1 MKVNLDDVIN
11 AIESLN
17 SGYTYYY
24 ITAEERI
31 VPIADND
38 LKNLDYD
45 ESEMIRLPDR
55 DDVDDY
61 GNMERFIARVEDE
74 TIAEWLSNAIKG
86 RGAFRMFRAALE
98 RFHMLN
104 EWYDYRDRA
113 HRVCAMDWCEE
124 NGIEYEGPRYEIEE
138 DYDDDYDDYD
148 ADEDWDAKPAA
159 PAVKQPEKP
168 EYKIVSIGKRNV
180 NQLVF
185 LASAFIDERL
195 ISMGGQALDDPDEA
209 GERLAAKLGEGCL
222 MHALSDHG
230 RFVGYVIESGA
241 KDFFTIDEIY
251 VRKELR
257 RKGLGR
263 KLLIQAEK
271 DAEETKKPLQF
282 DVDPSD
288 HDALAFFA
296 KCGYAV
302 LNSVRIEKGTANAAE
317 NNVKISGLP
326 FAVK

>member
-11 AIESLN
+11 AIESLS

-24 ITAEERI
+24 ITSEERI

-124 NGIEYEGPRYEIEE
+124 NGIEYEGARYEIEE

-148 ADEDWDAKPAA
+148 ADEEWDAKPSVQVA
-159 PAVKQPEKP
+159 KQPEKP
-168 EYKIVSIGKRNV
+168 EYKIIAIHKRNV

-195 ISMGGQALDDPDEA
+195 SAIGEKALDDPDEA
-209 GERLAAKLGEGCL
+209 NERLAAKLNEGCAI
-222 MHALSDHG
+222 HALSDHG
-230 RFVGYVIESGA
+230 RFVGYVIANDA
-241 KDFFTIDEIY
+241 KDFYTIDEIY

-263 KLLIQAEK
+263 KLLEQAEK
-271 DAEETKKPLQF
+271 DAAEAKKPLQF
-282 DVDPSD
+282 DIGPRDYD
-288 HDALAFFA
+288 TLAFLA

-302 LNSVRIEKGTANAAE
+302 LSSVRIEKGTVNAVE
-317 NNVKISGLP
+317 NNVKIAGLP